1 MQKIAAALCAL
12 AAFSWAA
19 QAQTLKTYP
28 SMPLSKF
35 QDSLGINIHIEYTD
49 GKYANS
55 NQVVQDLSYISIH
68 NVRDYIPDPQTWP
81 PGAVQHLEQL
91 ATSGVHFNFIGDCN
105 SSFSYA
111 MQELDA
117 LVTEY
122 PGIAL
127 SVEGPNEINNFPC
140 YAGSGTN
147 QQQATTFQKEL
158 YAYVHGD
165 SKLKGIPVL
174 YMTGAAPVDPATT
187 PGLADVANTHPYVY
201 GETQPYAR
209 LLSDFPVY
217 FPNLPASFPR
227 QITETGYF
235 TLPTAADG
243 VDQNAQAVYLANL
256 YFDSALEGNT
266 RTYVYQLLDAYN
278 DTSSDNNYGIFNFD
292 GSPKMSAVL
301 LHNLAMLLH
310 PDVASAQKVVQ
321 AIVSTLPATAKTL
334 VLTKSDGTIYFFMW
348 NEQNI
353 WNAQTHSSSNLPSV
367 GVKVKI
373 AGKWNV
379 NFISLLSESP
389 VEMNLPQNADGSYT
403 ALLLDSPTALAFH
416 PAK

>member
-187 PGLADVANTHPYVY
+187 PGLADVANT
-201 GETQPYAR
+201 
-209 LLSDFPVY
+209 
-217 FPNLPASFPR
+217 ASFPR